1 MIFNKHLARVL
12 LAALVVL
19 LLLGTLIPGAW
30 RNALEASLQAPF
42 PLAKL
47 AHLLIFM
54 AMAFVVRASDLAWSR
69 PMVLLAALGLGLL
82 TEGLQLV
89 AIGRDAN
96 WRDVGT
102 DVLGACLG
110 LVFAQAVRVHQNVQL
125 LALVPQGPTM
135 NLVAA
140 CEN

>member
-1 MIFNKHLARVL
+1 MIFNKRLARGV
-12 LAALVVL
+12 LVVL
-19 LLLGTLIPGAW
+19 LLLLLVGTQMPGMW
-30 RNALEASLQAPF
+30 RSALESSLQAPF

-54 AMAFVVRASDLAWSR
+54 AMAFVVRASALAWPVR
-69 PMVLLAALGLGLL
+69 LVLLAALGLGVL

-96 WRDVGT
+96 WRDVGI

-110 LVFAQAVRVHQNVQL
+110 LVFAQAVRANQNV
-125 LALVPQGPTM
+125 
-135 NLVAA
+135 
-140 CEN
+140 